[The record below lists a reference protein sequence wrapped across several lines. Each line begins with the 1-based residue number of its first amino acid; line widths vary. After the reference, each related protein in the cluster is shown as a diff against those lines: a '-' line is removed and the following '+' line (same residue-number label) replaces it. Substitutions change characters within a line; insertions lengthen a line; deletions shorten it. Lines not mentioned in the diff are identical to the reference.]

1 MTFPVFRITPLLA
14 FVISLLSSM
23 TAYGDVLVLKNG
35 DRITGKIKRI
45 WDNEI
50 TIEPDYSDE
59 FKVKVKAVEHIDSDR
74 NFDIYL
80 TGGKTLLAKFGG
92 ADSEGKQ
99 IIKSVDEELAIRLE
113 QLFELDEPEKDFQ
126 WEANIDLSATIDKGN
141 TDSLDSK
148 LRIDTKIQYPDH
160 RHRVELT
167 FYREE
172 QDGVTNKEQDLYRYS
187 YDWLFSDPWFL
198 ATQLTYERDPII
210 DLDSRIIGSVGIG
223 LDIWNTPRRG
233 LSVQLGAGLQT
244 EEIEMESDDSS
255 IATWT
260 LRYRDKLLGED
271 LQLFHNQTITHN
283 LSGRDNTS
291 YKTSTGLRFKVTDI
305 LYANVSLDYDY
316 ETDPADLAEN
326 DDTTLVFGL
335 GAQF

>member
-23 TAYGDVLVLKNG
+23 ATYGDVLVLKNG

-50 TIEPDYSDE
+50 SIEPDYSDE
-59 FKVKVKAVEHIDSDR
+59 FKVKVQAVEHIDSDR
-74 NFDIYL
+74 DFDIYL
-80 TGGKTLLAKFGG
+80 TGGKSLLAKFSG
-92 ADSEGKQ
+92 ADPEGKQ
-99 IIKSVDEELAIRLE
+99 IIKSVDEEISIRLE
-113 QLFELDEPEKDFQ
+113 QLFELEEPEKDFE
-126 WEANIDLSATIDKGN
+126 WGANIDISATIDKGN
-141 TDSLDSK
+141 TDSVDSK
-148 LRIDTKIQYPDH
+148 LRADTKFTFPKH
-160 RHRVELT
+160 RHLGELT

-172 QDGVTNKEQDLYRYS
+172 QDGVTTKEQDLYRYS
-187 YDWLFSDPWFL
+187 YDWLFNDPWFL

-244 EEIEMESDDSS
+244 EKFDAESDDSS

-260 LRYRDKLLGED
+260 LRYRDKLLGDD

-291 YKTSTGLRFKVTDI
+291 YKTSTGLRFKISDI

-316 ETDPADLAEN
+316 ETDPVDFAEN